1 MRKNIAKLV
10 AAALVFSTLFT
21 SAAFAQ
27 GWEKQNNGK
36 WYYWQEDGT
45 VAKNQWI
52 YDIVETAVT
61 DEAGNI
67 QPVTITNRYWVGN
80 DGIMVTDQWLPEGD
94 KWHYVDK
101 KGLEVKNQLLK
112 PANTSQLYYIDA
124 EGNMVANGWCEWDG
138 EKYYFQADGT
148 AVRGKWYNVNGDDY
162 YFLKSG
168 KMAYDCTVPGGGHVG
183 ADGKRT
189 K

>member
-1 MRKNIAKLV
+1 MRKNFMKLA

-27 GWEKQNNGK
+27 GWEKQNSGK

-52 YDIVETAVT
+52 YSTTETEVT
-61 DEAGNI
+61 DEAGNVQI
-67 QPVTITNRYWVGN
+67 VTDTKRYWVGG
-80 DGIMVTDQWLPEGD
+80 DGIMATNQWLPVED
-94 KWHYVDK
+94 KWHYVDAN
-101 KGLEVKNQLLK
+101 GLEMKGTLLDLS
-112 PANTSQLYYIDA
+112 NSSQLYYVDS
-124 EGNMVANGWCEWDG
+124 EGNMVANGWAEWEG

-148 AVRGKWYNVNGDDY
+148 AVKGKWYNIDGDDY
-162 YFLKSG
+162 YFLRSG
-168 KMAYDCTVPGGGHVG
+168 KMATNASCPGGGHVG
-183 ADGKRT
+183 PDGKRT